1 MPDWTKGSGTVVNEL
16 VTPRTKAAAESRV
29 VRRGLRV
36 LVIEALGPLTVL
48 GGIVWAVAQPYRVTF
63 FYPDGKGIWEWLVQ
77 PPLLVVLV
85 GLLFSLVVAPGVVDD
100 LEQREHGDAAA
111 T

>member
-1 MPDWTKGSGTVVNEL
+1 MNEL
-16 VTPRTKAAAESRV
+16 VTPRTEAAAESRAA
-29 VRRGLRV
+29 RRGLRV
-36 LVIEALGPLTVL
+36 LAIEALGPLTVL
-48 GGIVWAVAQPYRVTF
+48 GGIVWAFAQPYRVTF

-100 LEQREHGDAAA
+100 LEQREHGDAAPG
-111 T
+111 